1 MPEHVGG
8 DRYKPVSDF
17 EREYLR
23 IIALLIHELGDRVV
37 ITDLMRD
44 WGDRVRPAIRTFYDP
59 FEGTVYQLEY
69 EGSEASELE
78 EE

>member
-23 IIALLIHELGDRVV
+23 IIALLIHELGDKVV

-44 WGDRVRPAIRTFYDP
+44 WGETVKPAIRTFYDP

-69 EGSEASELE
+69 EEPEDE
-78 EE
+78 EEE